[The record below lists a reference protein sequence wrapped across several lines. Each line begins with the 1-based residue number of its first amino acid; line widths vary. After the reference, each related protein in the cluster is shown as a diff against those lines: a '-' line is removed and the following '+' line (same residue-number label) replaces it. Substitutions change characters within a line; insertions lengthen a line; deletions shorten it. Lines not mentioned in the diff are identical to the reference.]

1 MNPMSA
7 DRRRHVRPDHFDIAL
22 QGPDETVFFD
32 V

>member
-1 MNPMSA
+1 MNHMSA
-7 DRRRHVRPDHFDIAL
+7 DRRRHARPYRFDIAL

>member
-7 DRRRHVRPDHFDIAL
+7 DRRLHARLYHFDIAL
-22 QGPDETVFFD
+22 QGPDETDFFD